1 MLFRTF
7 AARNLELLELLYYG
21 KRKEKKKKR
30 AAKDSRQQIAADWIQ
45 ENYLQ
50 FNRLRVDTVRQRVQ
64 INTPNPLQGG
74 GVSEYSQAPSLEGV
88 GVSVSGETYS
98 TETSTTWS
106 ANAAPKQA
114 PQSHHEKYSP
124 SSTHPCYRR

>member
-64 INTPNPLQGG
+64 INTPT
-74 GVSEYSQAPSLEGV
+74 PSKEG
-88 GVSVSGETYS
+88 EF
-98 TETSTTWS
+98 
-106 ANAAPKQA
+106 
-114 PQSHHEKYSP
+114 QSIRKPPPWRGWGCRSLAGP
-124 SSTHPCYRR
+124 P

>member
-1 MLFRTF
+1 M
-7 AARNLELLELLYYG
+7 AKE
-21 KRKEKKKKR
+21 KEKKKKR

-88 GVSVSGETYS
+88 GVSVSGGTS
-98 TETSTTWS
+98 LTATSTTWC
-106 ANAAPKQA
+106 AVAVRRRAR
-114 PQSHHEKYSP
+114 QSP
-124 SSTHPCYRR
+124 PARC